1 MAGVALPLQ
10 AAEATQLKDGQ
21 EKFSYAVGMMLGG
34 QWRRQSIDINLEI
47 LLRGIKDAQAKKT
60 LLDEKEAQMVITEF
74 QQDHRA
80 KLAEKNKKEGEA
92 FLEENKKK
100 AGVVT
105 RPSGLQYKVLAEGKG
120 ESPSTNDIV
129 TVNYRGTFVDGSEF
143 DSSYKSDRP
152 ATFGLRPGGV
162 IEGWR
167 EALPLMKTGAKWQL
181 FIPANLAYAERGRGP
196 VGPNAALLFDVEL
209 ISFQSPQPAVT
220 SDIIKV
226 PSKDEL
232 EKGAKPEVIKASEL
246 DKYIA
251 EEKAKAGK
259 AQTNK

>member
-1 MAGVALPLQ
+1 
-10 AAEATQLKDGQ
+10 
-21 EKFSYAVGMMLGG
+21 
-34 QWRRQSIDINLEI
+34 
-47 LLRGIKDAQAKKT
+47 
-60 LLDEKEAQMVITEF
+60 
-74 QQDHRA
+74 
-80 KLAEKNKKEGEA
+80 
-92 FLEENKKK
+92 
-100 AGVVT
+100 
-105 RPSGLQYKVLAEGKG
+105 
-120 ESPSTNDIV
+120 
-129 TVNYRGTFVDGSEF
+129 
-143 DSSYKSDRP
+143 
-152 ATFGLRPGGV
+152 
-162 IEGWR
+162 
-167 EALPLMKTGAKWQL
+167 MKTGAKWQL

-196 VGPNAALLFDVEL
+196 VGPNAVLLFDVEL